1 MSSKIN
7 LQTCEYARKSSIFQD
22 NQLISYRKPPK
33 ALIFHGFFLRPEMI
47 SAILKQFEKRLNQLH
62 AFLERQGFL

>member
-1 MSSKIN
+1 MAN
-7 LQTCEYARKSSIFQD
+7 YAQKGF
-22 NQLISYRKPPK
+22 LFHTFSYGKPPK
-33 ALIFHGFFLRPEMI
+33 TLIFHGFFLRREMI

>member
-1 MSSKIN
+1 MAN
-7 LQTCEYARKSSIFQD
+7 YAQKGF
-22 NQLISYRKPPK
+22 LFHTFSYRKPPK

-47 SAILKQFEKRLNQLH
+47 SAILKQFEKRINQLH

>member
-1 MSSKIN
+1 V
-7 LQTCEYARKSSIFQD
+7 
-22 NQLISYRKPPK
+22 SYITHFAFILLLHE